1 MKRKKST
8 FDELMNQN
16 KKELLLDRKMMD
28 IIEERIEQRHLE
40 KAE

>member
-16 KKELLLDRKMMD
+16 KKELLLNREMME

-40 KAE
+40 KVE

>member
-16 KKELLLDRKMMD
+16 KKELLLNREMME
-28 IIEERIEQRHLE
+28 IIEKRIEQRHLE
-40 KAE
+40 KVE